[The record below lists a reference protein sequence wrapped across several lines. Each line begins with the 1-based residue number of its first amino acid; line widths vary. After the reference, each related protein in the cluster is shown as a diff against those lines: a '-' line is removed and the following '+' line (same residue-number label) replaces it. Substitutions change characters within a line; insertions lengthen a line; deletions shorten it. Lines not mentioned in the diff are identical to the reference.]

1 MCWSVGKNSRLN
13 FWGDKWVKGNSLRS
27 MVKGVWGANLTI
39 NDIFQEG
46 NWSWNL
52 ISFDLPSEVKDK
64 I

>member
-46 NWSWNL
+46 